1 LEGILSV
8 LVLDNHRDLSSH
20 SLDEESG
27 EAMSAMSNLH
37 FELCRAMTHTANKL
51 TEAVVDGSGE
61 ILEATCNVAIEYLE
75 ICADA
80 FKQVREASEGV
91 SVGN

>member
-1 LEGILSV
+1 
-8 LVLDNHRDLSSH
+8 
-20 SLDEESG
+20 
-27 EAMSAMSNLH
+27 
-37 FELCRAMTHTANKL
+37 MTHTANKL